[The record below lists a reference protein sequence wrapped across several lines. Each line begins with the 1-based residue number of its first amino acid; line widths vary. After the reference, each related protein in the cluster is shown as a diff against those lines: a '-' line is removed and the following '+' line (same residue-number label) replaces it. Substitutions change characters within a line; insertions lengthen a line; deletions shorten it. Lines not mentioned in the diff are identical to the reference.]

1 LLRIRPMKTADF
13 RSIINL
19 TNEEGW
25 GFGIRDLKR
34 MMTLE
39 PKGCLVAV
47 LHGRPIALT
56 TTISY
61 GKKLAWIGNVVV
73 HRKHRGAGIGISVVQ
88 SAIAHVLRLHVKR
101 IGLNSYPENESM
113 YERLGFR
120 TVDGFVRLSISRE
133 TGKPANENRE
143 VPFGQIVRLDKR
155 AFGADRTRLLQ
166 CLLRE
171 FPRGWTW
178 ILKGAE
184 VLGYSTVK
192 RYQDSS
198 EIGPSVS
205 QDMNQDTVATLLQ
218 SSIALARKWPLELSI
233 PESNRRVLET
243 VTRLGFRL
251 ERRGVVMSYSDLD
264 TITVSPATVAFGF
277 LDKG

>member
-1 LLRIRPMKTADF
+1 MLRIRPMKTTDF
-13 RSIINL
+13 RWVIEL
-19 TNEEGW
+19 TSKEHW

-34 MMTLE
+34 MVALD

-47 LHGRPIALT
+47 LDGRPIGLT

-73 HRKHRGAGIGISVVQ
+73 DRKHRGAGIGTSLVQ
-88 SAIAHVLRLHVKR
+88 SAITHVLRSHVKR
-101 IGLNSYPENESM
+101 IGLNAYPENESM

-133 TGKPANENRE
+133 TGKPANESPKI
-143 VPFGQIVRLDKR
+143 PFGQIMKLDKR

-166 CLLRE
+166 HLLRE

-178 ILKGAE
+178 TLKGAE
-184 VLGYSTVK
+184 VSGYSIVK
-192 RYQDSS
+192 EYQDSS
-198 EIGPSVS
+198 EIGPSVC
-205 QDMNQDTVATLLQ
+205 QDVNQERIARLLQ

-233 PESNRRVLET
+233 PESNWTVLEA
-243 VTRLGFRL
+243 VTRLGFRV
-251 ERRGVVMSYSDLD
+251 ERKGVVMSYSSLD